1 MKKISTMMRTKRTT
15 RSTPTKTTMRM
26 MTTNSVHPA
35 SSARWLVPAA
45 RLAAAAGLLLA
56 LAASVWAG
64 PPKPKDPSKD
74 PHAPYALIEGTVWDA
89 NNQPFYGAR
98 VTIHLAGQKKPHW
111 EHISDHRGEFAQRVP
126 AGKADYIVTAEAAT
140 AKGTLKAEA
149 AVHVE
154 SEERVDASLHLK

>member
-1 MKKISTMMRTKRTT
+1 
-15 RSTPTKTTMRM
+15 M
-26 MTTNSVHPA
+26 MTTSNGQPA
-35 SSARWLVPAA
+35 IRARRLTPAA
-45 RLAAAAGLLLA
+45 RFAAAAGLLLA
-56 LAASVWAG
+56 LGTAFIWAG
-64 PPKPKDPSKD
+64 PPKPRDPSKD

-111 EHISDHRGEFAQRVP
+111 EHVSDHRGEFAQRVP
-126 AGKADYIVTAEAAT
+126 AGKADYIVTAEAST

-149 AVHVE
+149 AIHVE